1 MRPALTLATLA
12 ACLAAIPLL
21 AQGAGPVKVPAVP
34 AAPSAAAVTTEL
46 QPGNAPVPAG
56 LEPDEAKN
64 ILVEGEVLYKHLADR
79 DPFSPLVT
87 AKTGK
92 GGEVKS
98 RPKVTGIGRYS
109 TESCNL
115 AAVVKTSKGE
125 VAWFAGPDGKAYKVT
140 VGEEFADGKVTSISY
155 ELGRVVVQQELIND
169 PTHVK
174 PFRDLVLIVRSQGGE
189 SK

>member
-12 ACLAAIPLL
+12 ACLAAITLL
-21 AQGAGPVKVPAVP
+21 AQGAGPAKVPAVP
-34 AAPSAAAVTTEL
+34 APPAAAAVADT
-46 QPGNAPVPAG
+46 QPGGAPAAGG
-56 LEPDEAKN
+56 LEPDETKN
-64 ILVEGEVLYKHLADR
+64 ILVEGEILYKHLADR

-92 GGEVKS
+92 EGEVKN
-98 RPKVTGIGRYS
+98 RPKVTGIGRYT

-115 AAVVKTSKGE
+115 TAVVKSSKGE
-125 VAWFAGPDGKAYKVT
+125 VAWFAGPDGKAYKVA